1 MKKIICLTFILT
13 FCFQTPANAGWLN
26 VVMGFGEVIIK
37 KIDSFAESAV
47 DEISSIYHAMLK
59 KDLPSSSETTDVATS
74 FEETSASIGNAIKY
88 GGYKVPRIGVKILNN
103 CSKGYERLQ
112 LLNEE
117 TTFVYEQPNQKNE
130 PIGYYK
136 EQEQICLKIT
146 QPITDLKP
154 RQDGQVWYKSNDGWY
169 LGSSENKR

>member
-47 DEISSIYHAMLK
+47 DEISSIYYAMLK
-59 KDLPSSSETTDVATS
+59 KDLPSSSEATEAVSS
-74 FEETSASIGNAIKY
+74 FEETSGLIGSVIEY
-88 GGYKVPRIGVKILNN
+88 GGYQVPRIGVKIFNN

-117 TTFVYEQPNQKNE
+117 TTFVYEQPNQNNE

-146 QPITDLKP
+146 QPIIDHQP
-154 RQDGQVWYKSNDGWY
+154 RQDGQIWYKSNDGWY

>member
-59 KDLPSSSETTDVATS
+59 KDLPSSSEATEAVATS
-74 FEETSASIGNAIKY
+74 FEETSGSIGSAIEY
-88 GGYKVPRIGVKILNN
+88 GGYQVPRIGVKIF
-103 CSKGYERLQ
+103 K
-112 LLNEE
+112 
-117 TTFVYEQPNQKNE
+117 
-130 PIGYYK
+130 
-136 EQEQICLKIT
+136 
-146 QPITDLKP
+146 
-154 RQDGQVWYKSNDGWY
+154 
-169 LGSSENKR
+169 

>member
-1 MKKIICLTFILT
+1 MKKIICLTFVLT

-47 DEISSIYHAMLK
+47 DEISSIYYAIFK
-59 KDLPSSSETTDVATS
+59 KDLPPTQKATEAISS
-74 FEETSASIGNAIKY
+74 FEETSGSIGNIIEY
-88 GGYKVPRIGVKILNN
+88 GDYQVPYIGVKILNN
-103 CSKGYERLQ
+103 CSKGYERTQ

-117 TTFVYEQPNQKNE
+117 ITFVYEQPNQNNK
-130 PIGYYK
+130 PTGYYK

-146 QPITDLKP
+146 QPITELKP
-154 RQDGQVWYKSNDGWY
+154 RQDGQIWYKSNDGWY